1 MKPEPNTTPE
11 TYGVEQGHSYQ
22 FSHAAPLVQFAFNGY
37 HCLVPLSR
45 GEQVEL
51 AEDGY
56 LLKPLLCIPDNPRDM
71 VDWRE
76 GHTHQTLFVVKG

>member
-1 MKPEPNTTPE
+1 MKPEPGATSE
-11 TYGVEQGHSYQ
+11 TYGVEQGHCYR
-22 FSHAAPLVQFAFNGY
+22 FSHSAPLVQFAFNGY

-56 LLKPLLCIPDNPRDM
+56 LLKPLLCIPDNAKTLQN
-71 VDWRE
+71 WTE
-76 GHTHQTLFVVKG
+76 GHVHRTLFTVR